1 MLKVFVPKERR
12 PGETRVAATPDTIKK
27 LVKENI
33 EVHVEAGAGEAASFI
48 DAAYEAAGAK
58 LTKDL
63 PGAWSTADVV
73 LKISEA
79 AQNDDL
85 GKHEADAM
93 KEGAVLVGL
102 MSPHRNVDMVKRLV
116 QNKISTFAMELVP
129 RITRAQS
136 MDVLSSQAN
145 IAGYKAVLL
154 GAANLPRYFPLL
166 MTAAGTIQPARV
178 VIMGAGVAGLQAIAT
193 AKRLG
198 AVIEVSDIRP
208 AVKEQVQSLGG
219 KFIDLPN
226 LESGEGQGGYAKEM
240 SAEFIAKQQAVLKA
254 RIVLADVVITTAL
267 IPGRPAPKL
276 VTADMVQ
283 GMKPGSVIVDLAVEQ
298 GGNCE
303 LSEAGK
309 TVIKHGVRIIGESNL
324 PATMP
329 YDASTLFARNV
340 NSLLMLF
347 AKGGELKL
355 DLNDEVIKG
364 TLLTHAGQVMHA
376 PTAQLVAGG

>member
-1 MLKVFVPKERR
+1 MLKLFVPKERR
-12 PGETRVAATPDTIKK
+12 AGETRVAATPDTIKK
-27 LVKENI
+27 LVKEKL
-33 EVHVEAGAGEAASFI
+33 EVVVESGAGEAASFL
-48 DAAYEAAGAK
+48 DSAYEAAGAK

-63 PGAWSTADVV
+63 KEAWGSADIV
-73 LKISEA
+73 LKVTEA
-79 AQNDDL
+79 AENSDL

-93 KEGAVLVGL
+93 KPGAILLGL
-102 MSPHRNVDMVKRLV
+102 MSPHRNVDMVKRLSS
-116 QNKISTFAMELVP
+116 NKVTTFALELVP

-154 GAANLPRYFPLL
+154 AAVSLPKYFPLL

-178 VIMGAGVAGLQAIAT
+178 VIMGAGVAGLSAIAT

-198 AVIEVSDIRP
+198 AVVEVSDIRP

-240 SAEFIAKQQAVLKA
+240 SAEFIKKQQEIIKA
-254 RIVLADVVITTAL
+254 RIVQADVVITTAL

-276 VTADMVQ
+276 VTADMVE

-309 TVIKHGVRIIGESNL
+309 AVVKHGVKILGESNL
-324 PATMP
+324 PATLP

-340 NSLLMLF
+340 HSLLMLF

-355 DLNDEVIKG
+355 DVNDEVIKG
-364 TLLTHAGQVMHA
+364 TLLTHDGRIVHG
-376 PTAQLVAGG
+376 PTADAIAKL

>member
-27 LVKENI
+27 LLKEKL
-33 EVHVEAGAGEAASFI
+33 EFVVEAGAGEAASFP
-48 DAAYEAAGAK
+48 DAAYQAAGAT
-58 LTKDL
+58 LTTDL
-63 PGAWSTADVV
+63 AGSWSSADIV
-73 LKISEA
+73 LKVTEA
-79 AQNDDL
+79 AENADL

-93 KEGAVLVGL
+93 KPGAILLGL
-102 MSPHRNVDMVKRLV
+102 MSPHRNLPMVKKLV
-116 QNKISTFAMELVP
+116 ANKVSTFAMELVP

-145 IAGYKAVLL
+145 LAGYKAVLL
-154 GAANLPRYFPLL
+154 AATHLPKYFPLL
-166 MTAAGTIQPARV
+166 MTAAGTIQPSRV
-178 VIMGAGVAGLQAIAT
+178 VIMGAGVAGLSAIAT

-198 AVIEVSDIRP
+198 AVVEVSDIRP
-208 AVKEQVQSLGG
+208 AVKEQVQSLGA

-240 SAEFIAKQQAVLKA
+240 SAEFLQKQQAIIKA
-254 RIVLADVVITTAL
+254 RIVQADVVITTAL
-267 IPGRPAPKL
+267 IPGRPAPRL
-276 VTADMVQ
+276 VTADMVE
-283 GMKPGSVIVDLAVEQ
+283 GMKPGSVIVDMAVEQ

-309 TVIKHGVRIIGESNL
+309 IVVKHGVKIIGEANL
-324 PATMP
+324 PATLP

-340 NSLLMLF
+340 QSLLMLF

-364 TLLTHAGQVMHA
+364 TLLTHDGGVIHG
-376 PTAQLVAGG
+376 PTAELIAKT